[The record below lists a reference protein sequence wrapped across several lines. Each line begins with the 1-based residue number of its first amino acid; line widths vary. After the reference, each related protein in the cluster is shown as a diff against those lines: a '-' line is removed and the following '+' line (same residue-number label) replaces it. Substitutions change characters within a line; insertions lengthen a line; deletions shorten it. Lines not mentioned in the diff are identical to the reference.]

1 MQQSAMP
8 AGARQYKIAFIRAT
22 TTTDDYN
29 QPVEDWGSPTT
40 LVTVSSMV
48 TFGSA
53 QEKREAAQQSA
64 EQTASFQCLRTP
76 TLEGVTAKDR
86 ISFDGSQWGITE
98 RAPLDRRMIRFT
110 AIRIL

>member
-8 AGARQYKIAFIRAT
+8 AGARQYPIAFIRAT
-22 TTTDDYN
+22 ATADDYN
-29 QPVEDWGSPTT
+29 QPVEAWASPTT
-40 LVTVSSMV
+40 LVTMAAMV

-53 QEKREAAQQSA
+53 QEKREAAQQAA